1 MTDNMTVGHA
11 GLLIF
16 GTNAPHSRS
25 LLKKACDNQGWA
37 RIVSRPPSKHWAL
50 QTAVTDVAKGICPQR
65 GTALSVRALSQELAF
80 EATRI
85 ERGTLHNVVTPLVS
99 VQLEDATNV
108 VTVLESHASA
118 PANLTT
124 LLQQG
129 YDNVYGMLSSSQ
141 VLRAVQSAIDKL
153 GGVMLGGRNVYYL
166 PISMKSDWDSFR
178 ADACLWKY
186 HSSEMIVA
194 TNPETVAHVVDQL
207 TTEVTTASNEL
218 LEKIAAGDLTPEAS
232 KRLARQAKEL
242 VEKVKRYEESF
253 QQEMAFLR
261 QPLEN
266 AMQALS
272 VSSLLSVSV

>member
-1 MTDNMTVGHA
+1 
-11 GLLIF
+11 
-16 GTNAPHSRS
+16 
-25 LLKKACDNQGWA
+25 
-37 RIVSRPPSKHWAL
+37 
-50 QTAVTDVAKGICPQR
+50 
-65 GTALSVRALSQELAF
+65 
-80 EATRI
+80 
-85 ERGTLHNVVTPLVS
+85 VVTPLVS
-99 VQLEDATNV
+99 VQLDDTTSV
-108 VTVLESHASA
+108 VSVLESHASA

-129 YDNVYGMLSSSQ
+129 YDNVFGMLSSSQ

-178 ADACLWKY
+178 TDACLWKY

-218 LEKIAAGDLTPEAS
+218 LEKIAAGDLTTEAS

-242 VEKVKRYEESF
+242 IAKVKRYEESF